1 MEKAI
6 CFVLLNIQKAPNLQI
21 HKHHYMN
28 TYYIHNGN
36 ESSGPFGLDELK
48 SEKITKT
55 TPVWCQGMEDWKY
68 AGEVAELKSLL
79 MVTPPPLKSIAK
91 PPQAPK
97 AIEKE
102 PNPKILGIKK
112 DIFFPAVIV
121 LVLIIGT
128 VSFNLFEENRK
139 NVLEQKNTV
148 TERNNQQFQLQEK
161 EIEEQKIR
169 IAEQERKEAERI
181 TTERNQKL
189 SSRLLEIQKILLDDI
204 RNLEQAKNRLIEA
217 NEFEF
222 LRTTDEKNDDISLIQ
237 RDIEHWISE
246 IEKLRKEKDQL
257 YLELEKTQ
265 PKVSGVSE

>member
-1 MEKAI
+1 
-6 CFVLLNIQKAPNLQI
+6 
-21 HKHHYMN
+21 MN

-48 SEKITKT
+48 SKKITKT

-79 MVTPPPLKSIAK
+79 LVTPPPLKSIIT
-91 PPQAPK
+91 PSQAPK
-97 AIEKE
+97 EIENEIEKE

-112 DIFFPAVIV
+112 DIFIPAVIV

-128 VSFNLFEENRK
+128 ISFNLFEENRK

-148 TERNNQQFQLQEK
+148 TEKNNQQFQLQEK

-181 TTERNQKL
+181 TVERNQKI
-189 SSRLLEIQKILLDDI
+189 SSRLLEIQKILLADI
-204 RNLEQAKNRLIEA
+204 RNLEQAKNKLIEA
-217 NEFEF
+217 NDFEF
-222 LRTTDEKNDDISLIQ
+222 LRTTEEKNDDISLIQ

>member
-1 MEKAI
+1 
-6 CFVLLNIQKAPNLQI
+6 
-21 HKHHYMN
+21 MN
-28 TYYIHNGN
+28 TYYIHSGN
-36 ESSGPFGLDELK
+36 ESIGPFGLDELRSK
-48 SEKITKT
+48 KITKT
-55 TPVWCQGMEDWKY
+55 TPVWCQGMEDWKH

-79 MVTPPPLKSIAK
+79 IVTPPPLKPIINAS
-91 PPQAPK
+91 QAPK
-97 AIEKE
+97 EIENDIENYSAKKIE
-102 PNPKILGIKK
+102 DVIEEELNRKILGIKR
-112 DIFFPAVIV
+112 DVFFPIAIA
-121 LVLIIGT
+121 LILIIGT

-139 NVLEQKNTV
+139 NLLEEKNTV

-169 IAEQERKEAERI
+169 IAEQERKEAERLSV
-181 TTERNQKL
+181 EKSQKI

-204 RNLEQAKNRLIEA
+204 RNLEQAKNKLIEA

-246 IEKLRKEKDQL
+246 IDKLRQEKDQL

-265 PKVSGVSE
+265 PKVNGVSD

>member
-1 MEKAI
+1 
-6 CFVLLNIQKAPNLQI
+6 
-21 HKHHYMN
+21 MN

-36 ESSGPFGLDELK
+36 ESTGPFGLDELK
-48 SEKITKT
+48 SKKITKT

-68 AGEVAELKSLL
+68 AGELAELKSLL
-79 MVTPPPLKSIAK
+79 MVTPPPLKSIIT
-91 PPQAPK
+91 PSQVPK
-97 AIEKE
+97 EIENDVEKE
-102 PNPKILGIKK
+102 PNPRILGLKR
-112 DIFFPAVIV
+112 DVFFPIVIV

-128 VSFNLFEENRK
+128 VIFNLFEQNRK

-148 TERNNQQFQLQEK
+148 TEKNNQQFQLQEK

-181 TTERNQKL
+181 TIERNQKL
-189 SSRLLEIQKILLDDI
+189 SSRLLEIQKILLVDI
-204 RNLEQAKNRLIEA
+204 RNLEDAKNKLIEA

-246 IEKLRKEKDQL
+246 IEKLRTEKDQL

-265 PKVSGVSE
+265 PRVSGVSE